1 MTKTMVSGLLTW
13 LCGLIMLML
22 LLASIPEGSAEQV
35 KATTPA
41 SSPALEAA
49 APQREQ

>member
-22 LLASIPEGSAEQV
+22 LLASIPQGSAEHSEV
-35 KATTPA
+35 APTPA
-41 SSPALEAA
+41 TEHA
-49 APQREQ
+49 APPREP